1 MSIRK
6 NYLGGY
12 VISDIIANHLFE
24 RCYYGYSK
32 REAIRLFKIDAK
44 QNGGN

>member
-1 MSIRK
+1 MSIEK
-6 NYLGGY
+6 NYLGDW
-12 VISDIIANHLFE
+12 VISDIIAGHRFF
-24 RCYYGYSK
+24 RVYSGYSK